1 MSKSVGPV
9 TMCSAKSLIGDVAV
23 QMVLSLHHRNFHF
36 LFKWSYLSTINTF
49 TFFSNDPVSPSSK
62 LSMSIQKSCL
72 SIIKTF
78 TFFSNDPVSPSSR
91 LSMSIQKSCLS
102 IIKTFTFYSNGPI
115 SQSLILSLFFN
126 WSCLCITETFIF
138 YSNGPAS
145 PLSKFSLSKCSLVF
159 SLFAWYPKILTFTLK
174 KEMFAGF

>member
-72 SIIKTF
+72 SIIE
-78 TFFSNDPVSPSSR
+78 
-91 LSMSIQKSCLS
+91 
-102 IIKTFTFYSNGPI
+102 TFTFYSNGPI
-115 SQSLILSLFFN
+115 SQPSILSLSFQMILSLHHQNFQ
-126 WSCLCITETFIF
+126 CLF
-138 YSNGPAS
+138 
-145 PLSKFSLSKCSLVF
+145 KSLSLFIQMVLSLNH
-159 SLFAWYPKILTFTLK
+159 
-174 KEMFAGF
+174 

>member
-1 MSKSVGPV
+1 MFSWCNMSKSVGLV
-9 TMCSAKSLIGDVAV
+9 TMCSAKSLIGDAAV

-49 TFFSNDPVSPSSK
+49 TFFSNDPVSPSS
-62 LSMSIQKSCL
+62 
-72 SIIKTF
+72 
-78 TFFSNDPVSPSSR
+78 R

-102 IIKTFTFYSNGPI
+102 IIKSFTFYSNGPI

-126 WSCLCITETFIF
+126 WSCLCITETFTF

-174 KEMFAGF
+174 KEMFAGFWKVTHN

>member
-49 TFFSNDPVSPSSK
+49 TFFSNDPVSPSS
-62 LSMSIQKSCL
+62 
-72 SIIKTF
+72 
-78 TFFSNDPVSPSSR
+78 R

-115 SQSLILSLFFN
+115 SQSLILSLF
-126 WSCLCITETFIF
+126 SI
-138 YSNGPAS
+138 GPAS
-145 PLSKFSLSKCSLVF
+145 ASQKHSFSIQMALPLHYQNFHFLNAV
-159 SLFAWYPKILTFTLK
+159 LFFHYLPGILRY
-174 KEMFAGF
+174 